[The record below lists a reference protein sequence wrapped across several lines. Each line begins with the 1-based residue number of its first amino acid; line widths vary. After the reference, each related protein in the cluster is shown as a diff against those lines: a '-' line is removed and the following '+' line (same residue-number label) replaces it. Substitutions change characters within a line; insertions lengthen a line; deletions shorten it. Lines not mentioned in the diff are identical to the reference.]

1 MLVSSNRGL
10 LQGLG
15 KSRLTGV
22 EQADDVETSF
32 QQAMTIHLLDCTLEH
47 SGATQIMPNGGLM
60 PHNFR
65 AEYTD
70 CVSDP

>member
-1 MLVSSNRGL
+1 MLVSSNRPL
-10 LQGLG
+10 TEAE
-15 KSRLTGV
+15 KSRHTGV
-22 EQADDVETSF
+22 EQSDDVETSF

-47 SGATQIMPNGGLM
+47 SGTTQIMPNGGLM

-70 CVSDP
+70 FV